1 MNTAQDISNVP
12 AEFAKNF
19 LMFAAFLLSM
29 GLNAFALYR
38 SKREVSGMVKTQA
51 VQDVALKSEVEQV
64 DAKLDTSTAKL
75 LEAGERRAE
84 QIAKRMDEKFFHFES
99 KLTELRAEI
108 RNEFSDFSK
117 IAFQRLNTQGERIA
131 AIESKRPPR

>member
-1 MNTAQDISNVP
+1 
-12 AEFAKNF
+12 
-19 LMFAAFLLSM
+19 
-29 GLNAFALYR
+29 
-38 SKREVSGMVKTQA
+38 MVKTQA

-131 AIESKRPPR
+131 AIESNRPPR